1 MTTTLKPGDDFPENV
16 KFSYIPYQPENEAV
30 TACGIPQPYDASK
43 GKFVYCII
51 HQQRGGRTR
60 RRFGNRNHNR
70 NRQDPSCG
78 LHCISA

>member
-43 GKFVYCII
+43 GKLV
-51 HQQRGGRTR
+51 G
-60 RRFGNRNHNR
+60 
-70 NRQDPSCG
+70 
-78 LHCISA
+78 